1 MGIEATIAKFILV
14 MIAKSPH
21 KNLNNMIITITIFY
35 TILDLSSMNEK
46 ELDTIDKEMDSNI
59 RKCINNGF
67 AVNNFQDRIF
77 N

>member
-1 MGIEATIAKFILV
+1 

-67 AVNNFQDRIF
+67 AVNNFQDRVF